1 MSMPPY
7 SAHEEQIMRRH
18 YPHWKAA
25 EVARAL
31 GRSER
36 SVHRK
41 ASAMGLRKTA
51 AFYASWASGR
61 LVAAQ
66 TDPRLIGKRF
76 KPGHATW
83 NKGRPGTTGLHP
95 NCRPTQFKPGQKP
108 HTWVPVGSYRINT
121 HKSTPRLERKTSET
135 PGPNHLRWEPVARLV
150 WEEQHGPVPAG
161 HIVVFDPPHA
171 ATTVLEHITVDKLAC
186 ISRAENAL
194 RNSSWRRDPQVAKL
208 IQLKGAINRQANRIH
223 RESTERTSA

>member
-7 SAHEEQIMRRH
+7 SAHEEQIMRSH

-51 AFYASWASGR
+51 EFYASWASGR

-83 NKGRPGTTGLHP
+83 NKGDR
-95 NCRPTQFKPGQKP
+95 
-108 HTWVPVGSYRINT
+108 
-121 HKSTPRLERKTSET
+121 KS
-135 PGPNHLRWEPVARLV
+135 
-150 WEEQHGPVPAG
+150 
-161 HIVVFDPPHA
+161 VV
-171 ATTVLEHITVDKLAC
+171 
-186 ISRAENAL
+186 
-194 RNSSWRRDPQVAKL
+194 
-208 IQLKGAINRQANRIH
+208 
-223 RESTERTSA
+223 

>member
-1 MSMPPY
+1 M
-7 SAHEEQIMRRH
+7 
-18 YPHWKAA
+18 
-25 EVARAL
+25 
-31 GRSER
+31 
-36 SVHRK
+36 
-41 ASAMGLRKTA
+41 
-51 AFYASWASGR
+51 
-61 LVAAQ
+61 
-66 TDPRLIGKRF
+66 
-76 KPGHATW
+76 
-83 NKGRPGTTGLHP
+83 
-95 NCRPTQFKPGQKP
+95 
-108 HTWVPVGSYRINT
+108 PVGSYRINT

-208 IQLKGAINRQANRIH
+208 IQLKGAINRQVNRIN
-223 RESTERTSA
+223 RKKKDTE

>member
-41 ASAMGLRKTA
+41 ASTMGLRKTA
-51 AFYASWASGR
+51 AFYDSWASGR

-150 WEEQHGPVPAG
+150 WEAQHGPVPAG